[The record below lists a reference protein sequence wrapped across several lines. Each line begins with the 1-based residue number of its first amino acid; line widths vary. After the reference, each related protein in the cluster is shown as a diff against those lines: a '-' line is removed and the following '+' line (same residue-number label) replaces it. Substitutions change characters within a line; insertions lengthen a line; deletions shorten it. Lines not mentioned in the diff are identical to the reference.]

1 MLHIEMENPNKP
13 ERYEQ
18 LYLDIAQRLSEM
30 SHCERNKVG
39 CILVRQGRILSMGWN
54 GMPSG
59 FDNTCEEHNRT
70 KPEVIHAEENAIAKI
85 ACSTDSSAGST
96 LYTTLA
102 PCVECAKLVIQSKV
116 VKVVYNNRYRY
127 DAGID
132 LLNHAGVEVVS
143 YEPQGR

>member
-1 MLHIEMENPNKP
+1 MNTLSKP

-18 LYLDIAQRLSEM
+18 LYLDLASRISEM
-30 SHCERNKVG
+30 SHCKRNRVG
-39 CILVRQGRILSMGWN
+39 CVLVRGGRILSMGWN

-59 FDNTCEEHNRT
+59 FDNVCEIGKETRA
-70 KPEVIHAEENAIAKI
+70 EVIHAEENAVAKI
-85 ACSTDSSAGST
+85 ACSTDTSEGAT

-102 PCVECAKLVIQSKV
+102 PCVECAKLLIQSKV
-116 VKVVYNNRYRY
+116 CKVVYNNRYRF

-143 YEPQGR
+143 YEIHGR